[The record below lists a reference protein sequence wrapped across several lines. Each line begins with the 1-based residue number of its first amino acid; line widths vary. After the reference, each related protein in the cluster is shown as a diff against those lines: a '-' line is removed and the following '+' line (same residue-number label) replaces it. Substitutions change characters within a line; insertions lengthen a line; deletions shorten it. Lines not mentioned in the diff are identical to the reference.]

1 MFTEITSPS
10 NPKIKEVVKLR
21 DGKHRR
27 GSGRFLIDGIREID
41 RAFHCGVK
49 ILEVFSNRETID
61 FFSKKI
67 GQELF
72 GNVMCY
78 LIPDTLLEK
87 ISFGNRNEGII
98 VVAAIPDESADLF
111 ETKIMSASYPL
122 LAVLEG
128 IEKPGNVGAIF
139 RSADGAGLNGIIVSD
154 SVVDLYNPN
163 IIRSSLGTIFQTPH
177 VVMNSL
183 STMNWLRQHHICCA
197 VSRCDAVI
205 SYTDYDFCQPTA
217 IVMGSESEGLSDV
230 WNGDNITAI
239 SLPMRGIA
247 DSLNVS
253 NAAAILFYEAYR
265 QRVKKETICY

>member
-10 NPKIKEVVKLR
+10 NPKIKEVIKLR

-27 GSGRFLIDGIREID
+27 RSGCFLIDGIREID
-41 RAFHCGVK
+41 RAFRCGIK

-61 FFSKKI
+61 YFSKKF

-72 GNVMCY
+72 CNVTCY
-78 LIPDTLLEK
+78 LISNTLLEK
-87 ISFGNRNEGII
+87 ISFGNRNEGIV
-98 VVAAIPDESADLF
+98 VVAAIPDESVNLF
-111 ETKIMSASYPL
+111 ETKIRSISYPL

-163 IIRSSLGTIFQTPH
+163 IIRSSLGTIFHTPH
-177 VVMNSL
+177 AVINSL
-183 STMNWLRQHHICCA
+183 SAIDWLRQHQICCA
-197 VSRCDAVI
+197 VSRCDATI

-217 IVMGSESEGLSDV
+217 IVVGSESEGLSDI
-230 WNGDNITAI
+230 WNGDNVTTV
-239 SLPMRGIA
+239 SLPMCGIA

-265 QRVKKETICY
+265 QRIKK